1 MCVTVPGCCCCMPLL
16 YNHLMDLCRYVR
28 KNTLLAA
35 KGGCICTPL
44 IPPESATGHT
54 HHMDVITLKNKWCR
68 PQLTNERV
76 RLSNTS
82 LFWPTS
88 TYITVCAW
96 CYMYCIHVCM
106 CKGVCMCEWACKC
119 VCVCV
124 CMCVHMHV
132 CVSLPVKKG
141 DRKHAWLFHLDSF
154 EITFGGASPRKQWI
168 ISGYRRTW
176 KIEPLHSKSSSAGET
191 LHLDVCTTHE
201 LTICA
206 YLYFEWLHLY
216 SYIMGSNQCTLSNSP
231 KVQLGNVDMIQGIQT
246 LDKSYLFFGPWLMH
260 STLWKLPY

>member
-1 MCVTVPGCCCCMPLL
+1 
-16 YNHLMDLCRYVR
+16 
-28 KNTLLAA
+28 
-35 KGGCICTPL
+35 
-44 IPPESATGHT
+44 
-54 HHMDVITLKNKWCR
+54 MDVITLKTKWCR

-96 CYMYCIHVCM
+96 RACIAYMF
-106 CKGVCMCEWACKC
+106 ACVRVFPC
-119 VCVCV
+119 VSVYVYVCV
-124 CMCVHMHV
+124 CMCVHMRV

-141 DRKHAWLFHLDSF
+141 DRKHACLFHFDSV
-154 EITFGGASPRKQWI
+154 EITFGGASSRKQWI

-191 LHLDVCTTHE
+191 LHMDVCTAHE

-206 YLYFEWLHLY
+206 YFYFEWLHLY

-231 KVQLGNVDMIQGIQT
+231 KVQLGNMDIYWYT
-246 LDKSYLFFGPWLMH
+246 DSW
-260 STLWKLPY
+260 